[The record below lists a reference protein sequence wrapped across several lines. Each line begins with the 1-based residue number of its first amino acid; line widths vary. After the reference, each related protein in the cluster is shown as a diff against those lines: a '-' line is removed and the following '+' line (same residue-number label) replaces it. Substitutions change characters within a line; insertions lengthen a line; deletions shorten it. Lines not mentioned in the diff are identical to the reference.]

1 MEKIDQQLV
10 TEVEETGS
18 TLLRVLAAFSEQQL
32 NTVPFA
38 GSWTGGQVAEH
49 LIKSG
54 GVARTIYGKVA
65 PAGRQP
71 DEKVGPI
78 KGVFLDLTTKL
89 QSPDFIVP
97 SEGPH
102 SKRDVMD
109 PLADIWEGLGKA
121 VGELDLT
128 QECQDF
134 ELPVMGKLTRLEWI
148 WFYVAHTQR
157 HSHQLKNIFSRL
169 KEG

>member
-1 MEKIDQQLV
+1 DQQLI

-54 GVARTIYGKVA
+54 GLTEVIYGEVVDPRRA
-65 PAGRQP
+65 P
-71 DEKVGPI
+71 DEKGDTI
-78 KGVFLDLTTKL
+78 KGAFLDFTMKL

-97 SEGPH
+97 SAGPH
-102 SKRDVMD
+102 SKREVMD
-109 PLADIWEGLGKA
+109 RLAKIWDGLGKA
-121 VGELDLT
+121 VRELDLVPL
-128 QECQDF
+128 CQGF
-134 ELPVMGKLTRLEWI
+134 ELPVIGKLTRLEWV

-157 HSHQLKNIFSRL
+157 HIH
-169 KEG
+169 